1 MGKIYYHIVCIGKK
15 RYKIGCGN
23 AWGFRI
29 QKRYQVAYNF
39 YGSYKF
45 YGTRLR
51 EKHKPKAFIPDTYI
65 PPLYGSL
72 IPCGVIEK
80 TGDQKK

>member
-1 MGKIYYHIVCIGKK
+1 MQGDI
-15 RYKIGCGN
+15 
-23 AWGFRI
+23 RI

-51 EKHKPKAFIPDTYI
+51 EKHGKPATARLSFQRSHSPI
-65 PPLYGSL
+65 YGSV
-72 IPCGVIEK
+72 IPCWLSQAR
-80 TGDQKK
+80 DQKK

>member
-1 MGKIYYHIVCIGKK
+1 MPGARDGKIKK
-15 RYKIGCGN
+15 TWVRYTRDRMWQS
-23 AWGFRI
+23 ARFRI

-51 EKHKPKAFIPDTYI
+51 EKHGKAVALTHKAHRIRDPI
-65 PPLYGSL
+65 SQSH
-72 IPCGVIEK
+72 I
-80 TGDQKK
+80 